1 MNQQFKRENVIAPG
15 ALRVLQAIMQL
26 SQSQKG
32 VSRRAI
38 CRLLGFTSPNS
49 VTAAL
54 LTLRRH
60 GLVDWVKTEGRAHPN
75 RRSATLHATC
85 YFKTLPNARI
95 AGDPAGENEDH
106 HEHDKDD
113 GAQDSGHDADAAGVR
128 TCLPEAPTA
137 APA

>member
-85 YFKTLPNARI
+85 YFKTLPSVREQ
-95 AGDPAGENEDH
+95 GLTGGEGQEQPDQ
-106 HEHDKDD
+106 HEHE
-113 GAQDSGHDADAAGVR
+113 QDRQDHVGDSDERRD
-128 TCLPEAPTA
+128 
-137 APA
+137 